1 MENTKS
7 LLEMLR
13 QLYLVIL
20 WDIRKIARYRFFL
33 LMRFSWFIIQVS
45 IFAVLIS
52 SLVAVRRGFTEFNY
66 YQFYLFGVYTSI
78 LFSIALFR
86 GYEIA
91 EEFEEGIIEYQ
102 LSLPIKR
109 KILAIGRSIGGGIA
123 SFIYTLPMFAFVV
136 FMLGV
141 YNVAAILISMFGA
154 LLFSIG
160 VVGLA
165 ASIVLFAKSGD
176 VTDILFG
183 IIDALLLRLS
193 TIFYPAVVLSVFQ
206 PYYYAAIVN
215 PLSHITDLIRVF
227 FFFEDFRY
235 ITISD
240 PLSMAMY
247 ILGFSIGLSSLTI
260 LLIEKKVEGGGWK

>member
-1 MENTKS
+1 MVNAIDS
-7 LLEMLR
+7 LR
-13 QLYLVIL
+13 QLYLVML

-52 SLVAVRRGFTEFNY
+52 SLVAARKGLTDFNY

-136 FMLGV
+136 AMLGAF
-141 YNVAAILISMFGA
+141 NLKAILISLLGT

-176 VTDILFG
+176 ITDILFG

-193 TIFYPAVVLSVFQ
+193 TIFYPAVVLSIFQ
-206 PYYYAAIVN
+206 PYYYAAIAN
-215 PLSHITDLIRVF
+215 PLSHITDLIRIF
-227 FFFEDFRY
+227 FFFEDFKA
-235 ITISD
+235 IAISD
-240 PLSMAMY
+240 PLSMIAY
-247 ILGFSIGLSSLTI
+247 IVGFSIGLSSLTI
-260 LLIEKKVEGGGWK
+260 FLIEKKVEGGGWK